1 MKQLLVIALLI
12 IGVAAVPA
20 QKEGTAAPDK
30 PVCSLNTG
38 QAPVI
43 SGVRLGMTAEQVLA
57 LFPGSGE
64 DPEVRSGVSNVTKF
78 GVSSFAIKPDKYRSK
93 EKFAGV
99 SQISFNLLDG
109 RVSVVNVNYA
119 GPEFPHVDNFVAKV
133 AEETGLPA
141 ADA

>member
-78 GVSSFAIKPDKYRSK
+78 GVSSFAIKPDKYRSEERRVGK
-93 EKFAGV
+93 ECRSRWWPYHYWKGRGGGEFRCGPTGHRGGGAGGTCA
-99 SQISFNLLDG
+99 QR
-109 RVSVVNVNYA
+109 RV
-119 GPEFPHVDNFVAKV
+119 
-133 AEETGLPA
+133 
-141 ADA
+141 